1 MQTTTTARP
10 RPVTLTRDA
19 VTLYDIEAQRA
30 WRTMSHREAERELAV
45 CRRLGDTLQD
55 YDTTDRA
62 GRPIRVVLQIDAPSE
77 GRRDMGGVY
86 EFTR

>member
-1 MQTTTTARP
+1 MQP
-10 RPVTLTRDA
+10 RHVSLTRDT
-19 VTLYDIEAQRA
+19 VTLYDIEQQRA
-30 WRTMSHREAERELAV
+30 WSVMSHQDAERDLAV

-62 GRPIRVVLQIDAPSE
+62 GRPIRVVLQICAPDE
-77 GRRDMGGVY
+77 DRHDLGGVY